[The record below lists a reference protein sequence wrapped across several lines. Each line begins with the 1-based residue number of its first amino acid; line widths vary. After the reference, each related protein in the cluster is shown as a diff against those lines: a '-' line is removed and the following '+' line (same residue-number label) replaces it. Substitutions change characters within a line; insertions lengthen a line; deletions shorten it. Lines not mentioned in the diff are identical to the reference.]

1 MAESAAILAQSHQL
15 VQIPD
20 PKAGCLMADMADIHT
35 VESAWEELTDVAGEE
50 AIVPIVYMNSEA
62 ALKAFCGRH
71 GGAVC
76 TSSNA
81 GVRSQMGTRNPQ
93 QGFFLSRPALRT

>member
-1 MAESAAILAQSHQL
+1 
-15 VQIPD
+15 
-20 PKAGCLMADMADIHT
+20 MADMADIHT
-35 VESAWEELTDVAGEE
+35 VESAWEELTDLAGEE

-81 GVRSQMGTRNPQ
+81 GCRFKMGTRNP
-93 QGFFLSRPALRT
+93 